1 MRWWSTC
8 RASAETWTARCLS
21 AAVETAFASSWMC
34 CCPRQSSVPFP
45 RWRRWITRQPSRS
58 TFVAPH
64 LATGKRKSLTMNSW
78 RRGTDAVADAAVCTW
93 PASTGCDLPEAS
105 TRPRSVRTLTCA
117 WVLRLQPK
125 SGRSDAI
132 RCLLPSM
139 NSCFL
144 EVSVCFCVNMCMS
157 GFIFFNY
164 FVYKCV

>member
-1 MRWWSTC
+1 MAC
-8 RASAETWTARCLS
+8 FLQCINAHSAHATADCSRVAGAHL
-21 AAVETAFASSWMC
+21 
-34 CCPRQSSVPFP
+34 VPLTGSLLF
-45 RWRRWITRQPSRS
+45 
-58 TFVAPH
+58 
-64 LATGKRKSLTMNSW
+64 LEGKRKSLTMNSW

-144 EVSVCFCVNMCMS
+144 EVSVCFCVYMCMS